1 MPRIDPTLPLTPSL
15 LDRLIDPRTGGA
27 RGVSGYSITQMVA
40 AVRRDLEDLL
50 NTRQSHTGLSEAFKE
65 VHQSLIAY
73 GLPDLTSL
81 NAITA
86 QQRQEIGGL
95 IEAVVARFEPR
106 LKDIRVTMVDA
117 GDNKDRTL
125 KFRIDARLRLDPSP
139 DVAFDT
145 ILELASGHTSVNTG

>member
-1 MPRIDPTLPLTPSL
+1 MSRVDPNQAILPSF
-15 LDRLIDPRTGGA
+15 LDRLIDPESGGTSWR
-27 RGVSGYSITQMVA
+27 RGYGVEQMSN

-50 NTRQSHTGLSEAFKE
+50 NTRQSHSGLPDAFKE

-81 NAITA
+81 NAITT
-86 QQRQEIGGL
+86 QQRQEIGGV

-106 LKDIRVTMVDA
+106 LKDIRVTMVES

-139 DVAFDT
+139 EVAFDT
-145 ILELASGHTSVNTG
+145 ILELMSGHTSVNTS